1 MQKMAKLKMKKIDLR
16 AKIKLLLIHQA
27 AKTIV
32 YILHGGDKLY
42 PAVTAVQALEILEK
56 YAPEKSS
63 LTDMLSGRKEV

>member
-1 MQKMAKLKMKKIDLR
+1 MPLLYRSFASVQDFDLR

-42 PAVTAVQALEILEK
+42 PAVAAVQALFLVEFVI
-56 YAPEKSS
+56 
-63 LTDMLSGRKEV
+63 VFF